1 MFSKLRFSKRR
12 PSPSMV
18 VALIALLIAGGGAAF
33 ATIPDSDDDEIHGCY
48 SNRDGKLRVID
59 AQSGETCITAKET
72 ALVWNQQGPPGTPGS
87 DAASAIMGRTDEVFG
102 GSDEYWA
109 APSGTSVVAPGSE
122 PENQVTHLSPNAMMV
137 ARDLAVRALIDNAEL
152 SAQSV
157 TFELRDVTTPTLLLT
172 CTMNVPADVSFVL
185 RTCDSG
191 SSTAT
196 VAPKSDLALKIYTSV
211 GTSSAVEAI
220 DIRFGWRATTP

>member
-18 VALIALLIAGGGAAF
+18 VALIALLVAGGGAAF
-33 ATIPDSDDDEIHGCY
+33 ATIPDSDDGDIHGCY

-59 AQSGETCITAKET
+59 AQSGETCSAAKET
-72 ALVWNQQGPPGTPGS
+72 ALVWNQQGAPGTPGS
-87 DAASAIMGRTDEVFG
+87 DAASAIMGRTDDVFG
-102 GSDEYWA
+102 GFAEYWA
-109 APSGTSVVAPGSE
+109 APSGTSVVTTGG
-122 PENQVTHLSPNAMMV
+122 PENSVTHLSPNATMV
-137 ARDLAVRALIDNAEL
+137 ARDLAVRALIDNSEL

-157 TFELRDVTTPTLLLT
+157 TFELRDETTPTTLLT
-172 CTMNVPADVSFVL
+172 CTMNVPADVSFAP

-211 GTSSAVEAI
+211 GTSSAVEVI